1 MHKKVNK
8 WYNLHKWLKLH
19 FNPGACHRK
28 GVIMKVLSLEKERVS
43 DFVTYCKKH
52 RREIDDSYLYDSDL
66 EEFKVSDENPTY
78 ILTNVQDEIVG
89 AASLVLD
96 DYHKRGKRSRFR
108 IFHSE
113 IEDLQTYQMLLQE
126 LLKHTTDLDKVFLFI
141 PVVNKKLT
149 EMIEGLKF
157 SVERYAFLLVR
168 EDLEVPEV
176 NLPEGYELRPF
187 RPGVDEENWRL
198 VRNAAFAT
206 LKGSETPITTEGVA
220 ELLTHQDYIEGG
232 MMILFHK
239 GNPVGVIRGADDEY
253 ENAPIM
259 NIGPVA
265 ITPEYQGRG
274 LGRSLLRASLQF
286 AREEKGYKRTILSVN
301 GENERAQALYVQEGF
316 KQVEAVACYHY
327 FL

>member
-1 MHKKVNK
+1 
-8 WYNLHKWLKLH
+8 
-19 FNPGACHRK
+19 
-28 GVIMKVLSLEKERVS
+28 MKVMSLEKERVS
-43 DFVTYCKKH
+43 DFVAYCKKH

-66 EEFKVSDENPTY
+66 EEFEVKDENPTY
-78 ILTNVQDEIVG
+78 ILTNEKDEIVG
-89 AASLVLD
+89 AASLILD
-96 DYHKRGKRSRFR
+96 DYHKRGRRARFR

-113 IEDLQTYQMLLQE
+113 IDDIQHYQILLQA
-126 LLKHTTDLDKVFLFI
+126 LIKHTSDLDKIFLFI

-157 SVERYAFLLVR
+157 SVERFSFVLVR

-176 NLPEGYELRPF
+176 HFPEGYELRPF
-187 RPGVDEENWRL
+187 LSGEDEENWRQ
-198 VRNAAFAT
+198 VRNAAFSK

-232 MMILFHK
+232 MMILFHQ

-265 ITPEYQGRG
+265 IIPEYQGRG
-274 LGRSLLRASLQF
+274 LGGTLLRASLQF
-286 AREEKGYKRTILSVN
+286 ARKKGYKRTILCVN
-301 GENERAQALYVQEGF
+301 GENDRAKALYIQEGF
-316 KQVEAVACYHY
+316 KQVEAVACYQY